1 MKTTERLALAAVT
14 FTFAVAGFACDAQ
27 TTPDYPG
34 SKLLTIH
41 GTIAGELPDAEI
53 VPALAFTDL
62 NLVTQTTYLVDL
74 DVEGE
79 FPTRF
84 SARVY
89 DAPPA
94 GAVYVPPA
102 AFGPAGASASI
113 VAVRKGHPATIVDR
127 FRSESESCGGAT
139 CVRELTVY
147 GDDSQT
153 VLYHERTVC
162 DASWANCETTA
173 TGDASAGVRLAE
185 VLHGVVSNYRVIYL
199 AKDVSE
205 STPSL
210 TAAVY
215 GRMSAG
221 YHLISIRDA
230 TEAETAERI
239 QCETD
244 AMAKALADFNAQ
256 HGTSY
261 TAPEQVPADDPALAE
276 LQQRAWNE
284 FLARG
289 CRLNNGVISTPVV
302 TDRDNPVTMQI
313 SNDGSLLDP
322 SYL

>member
-1 MKTTERLALAAVT
+1 MTNERLALAAVT
-14 FTFAVAGFACDAQ
+14 FTLAVAASACDAQ

-74 DVEGE
+74 DVDGE

-94 GAVYVPPA
+94 GAVSSPPA
-102 AFGPAGASASI
+102 AIGPAGASASI
-113 VAVRKGHPATIVDR
+113 VAVRAGHPAAIVDR
-127 FRSESESCGGAT
+127 FRSESESCSAT
-139 CVRELTVY
+139 CVREKTVY
-147 GDDSQT
+147 GDDGAT

-162 DASWANCETTA
+162 DANWANCETTA
-173 TGDASAGVRLAE
+173 TGDASAGVTLAD
-185 VLHGVVSNYRVIYL
+185 VFRGVVSNYRVIYL
-199 AKDVSE
+199 AKALSN

-210 TAAVY
+210 ATAAY
-215 GRMSAG
+215 GPLSAG
-221 YHLISIRDA
+221 YHLISQRDA
-230 TEAETAERI
+230 TEVEIAEMT
-239 QCETD
+239 QCESD
-244 AMAKALADFNAQ
+244 ALAKALADFNAQ

-261 TAPEQVPADDPALAE
+261 TALDQVPANDPALAD

-284 FLARG
+284 FTARG

-313 SNDGSLLDP
+313 SNDSSLIDGSYP
-322 SYL
+322 

>member
-1 MKTTERLALAAVT
+1 MTNERLALAAVT
-14 FTFAVAGFACDAQ
+14 FTLAVAASACDAQ
-27 TTPDYPG
+27 TTPEYPG

-41 GTIAGELPDAEI
+41 GTIAGELTDEEI
-53 VPALAFTDL
+53 VPALAFTDQ
-62 NLVTQTTYLVDL
+62 NLITQTTYLVDL

-94 GAVYVPPA
+94 GAMFPSTA

-113 VAVRKGHPATIVDR
+113 VAVRAGHPAKIVDR
-127 FRSESESCGGAT
+127 FRSESESCGAT

-185 VLHGVVSNYRVIYL
+185 VFRGVVSNYRVIYL
-199 AKDVSE
+199 ATGLSI

-210 TAAVY
+210 ALAAY
-215 GRMSAG
+215 GPLSAG
-221 YHLISIRDA
+221 YHLIHQRDA
-230 TEAETAERI
+230 TEAEMAALA
-239 QCETD
+239 QCEND
-244 AMAKALADFNAQ
+244 AGAKALADFNAQ

-261 TAPEQVPADDPALAE
+261 TTPNEAATANPALAE
-276 LQQRAWNE
+276 ELLQRLFSE

-289 CRLNNGVISTPVV
+289 CRLNNGFISTPVV

-313 SNDGSLLDP
+313 SNDSSLIDS